1 MCSIPAGSAY
11 PGTAKPDQIRGPA
24 NWTVDMS
31 LAKNVPLT
39 RTTKLQLRADA
50 FNALNHV
57 NFNNP
62 TAGSLNITS
71 PDFGRITGAG
81 TMRTG
86 QVGVRLT
93 F

>member
-1 MCSIPAGSAY
+1 
-11 PGTAKPDQIRGPA
+11 
-24 NWTVDMS
+24 
-31 LAKNVPLT
+31 LT